1 MRTHNVKSHILTMG
15 SALQNDHGFNDG
27 CAKLSLTKFRE
38 VFNGTIDIQLP
49 LGAVDANESPTEMP
63 SQLC

>member
-1 MRTHNVKSHILTMG
+1 MG

>member
-1 MRTHNVKSHILTMG
+1 MG
-15 SALQNDHGFNDG
+15 SALQNDHGFNDE